1 MADLQERL
9 KSVIE
14 EIENKIENKDTLEFV
29 KTQIYNLSLI
39 FLDEID
45 RVSEVNVKKME
56 DLADKYREINDRVED
71 IEDTV
76 KHIEKDIYMQED
88 DEEGEFDLEIVCPYC
103 NNEFMVDFSEELK
116 DEVICPECNNVIEL
130 DWNKEDH
137 NCGCCGCDGHS
148 EDGCNG
154 SCDGEHHHHDNDNDN
169 NNEDM

>member
-45 RVSEVNVKKME
+45 RVSEINVKKME

-76 KHIEKDIYMQED
+76 KNIEKDIYMQED
-88 DEEGEFDLEIVCPYC
+88 EDGEFDLEIVCPYC
-103 NNEFMVDFSEELK
+103 NNEFIADFSEELK
-116 DEVICPECNNVIEL
+116 DEIICPECNNVIEL
-130 DWNKEDH
+130 DWNKEEH
-137 NCGCCGCDGHS
+137 NCGCCGCEGHS
-148 EDGCNG
+148 EDGCSGCN
-154 SCDGEHHHHDNDNDN
+154 EDN
-169 NNEDM
+169 NKDNNDDNEDM